1 MVLNEIYYDLFGINH
16 RWTGYDVVEITNA
29 DYSLSHTLGVEREA
43 ESKEA
48 KTIALN
54 QDLS

>member
-1 MVLNEIYYDLFGINH
+1 VVLNEIYYDLFGINH